1 MVFRKR
7 VKKIMNKDLLEKI
20 KQVRELNTTSN
31 ILTIAIEELSEL
43 MQVICKLKRLTN
55 QDKTLRKE
63 EKQIYGELKEELA
76 DVYLLLEQL
85 KIITNINDYEIERR
99 INEKIKRTFEKVGVF
114 N

>member
-1 MVFRKR
+1 MD
-7 VKKIMNKDLLEKI
+7 KDLLEKI
-20 KQVRELNTTSN
+20 KQVRELNTTPN
-31 ILTIAIEELSEL
+31 ILTIAIEELAEL
-43 MQVICKLKRLTN
+43 TQVICKLKRLTN

-63 EKQIYGELKEELA
+63 EQQIFEELKEELS

-99 INEKIKRTFEKVGVF
+99 ISEKIRRTFEKVGVS

>member
-1 MVFRKR
+1 MD
-7 VKKIMNKDLLEKI
+7 KDLLVKI
-20 KQVRELNTTSN
+20 EQVIKVNTTQN

-76 DVYLLLEQL
+76 DVYLLLEQI
-85 KIITNINDYEIERR
+85 KILTQTNDYEIERR
-99 INEKIKRTFEKVGVF
+99 ISEKIKRTFEKVGVS

>member
-1 MVFRKR
+1 MD
-7 VKKIMNKDLLEKI
+7 KDLLVKI
-20 KQVRELNTTSN
+20 EQVIKVNTTQN

-55 QDKTLRKE
+55 RDKTLRKE

-76 DVYLLLEQL
+76 DVYLLLEQI
-85 KIITNINDYEIERR
+85 KILTQTNDYEIERR
-99 INEKIKRTFEKVGVF
+99 INEKIRRTFEKVGVS

>member
-1 MVFRKR
+1 MD
-7 VKKIMNKDLLEKI
+7 KDLLVKI
-20 KQVRELNTTSN
+20 EQVIKVNTTQN

-63 EKQIYGELKEELA
+63 EKQIFEDLKEELA
-76 DVYLLLEQL
+76 DVYLLLEQI
-85 KIITNINDYEIERR
+85 KILTQTNDYEIERR
-99 INEKIKRTFEKVGVF
+99 ISEKIKRTFEKVGVS